1 MCLDA
6 CKESSKTQSW
16 LRKEMLMDLFFCKLL
31 PLPSLAITWLEIKQ
45 VPGLPPDS
53 AGFSV
58 FLVSELSKT

>member
-1 MCLDA
+1 
-6 CKESSKTQSW
+6 
-16 LRKEMLMDLFFCKLL
+16 MLMDLFFCKLL